1 MTRGLWDR
9 ETVALMLLA
18 AYLPLALFWLL
29 YGGAEALGR
38 LGIAVL
44 VMAVWHLIFMLARAQ
59 PPSLAALITALAVAM
74 LAPQD
79 LGVLRLVLGISFGVV
94 MGELVFGGWGRNVV
108 NPATVTLS
116 FLGFGFP
123 GFGWPGFDDP
133 VIWAAIPAALIGIA
147 TGVLPFAV
155 LAGALLVGVGVYGA
169 GVPLD
174 VDVLPVA
181 GLVLVLLVADPVTS
195 AATNLGRWLNGFV
208 YGGLVLLFATG
219 WGGAAPVQIAVAA
232 ALLTS
237 LATPLLDEIAV
248 ALWIAN
254 RRRRHGRN

>member
-1 MTRGLWDR
+1 MMRGLWDR

-29 YGGAEALGR
+29 YGGAEALAR
-38 LGIAVL
+38 LGLATL
-44 VMAVWHLIFMLARAQ
+44 VIAVWHLVFMLARAQ

-74 LAPQD
+74 LAPVD
-79 LGVLRLVLGISFGVV
+79 LGVFRLVLGISFGVV

-108 NPATVTLS
+108 NPATVTLA

-123 GFGWPGFDDP
+123 SFGWPGFDDP
-133 VIWAAIPAALIGIA
+133 VIWAAIPAALIGVA

-155 LAGALLVGVGVYGA
+155 LAGALIVGVGVYAA
-169 GVPLD
+169 GVPID
-174 VDVLPVA
+174 SEVWGGA
-181 GLVLVLLVADPVTS
+181 ALVLVLLVADPVTS
-195 AATNLGRWLNGFV
+195 AGTTLGRWLNGFA
-208 YGGLVLLFATG
+208 YGGFVLLFATG

-237 LATPLLDEIAV
+237 LATSLFDEIAV
-248 ALWIAN
+248 NLWIAK